1 MRSLTHVCGSPP
13 IPSSLKVVFVQFSP
27 DVPISSH
34 LVQLVPRDVFGEV
47 VQYFHPSGNI
57 KMLIWETQA
66 KHGALYVVGKH
77 KLKTSSKH
85 MILHITTSCTAKIQ
99 KPGVRYN
106 HIGKLAS
113 ESTTLTPTLGKPT
126 PKQSM
131 LADIWDPGRPLMA
144 QINQSKLDSY

>member
-57 KMLIWETQA
+57 AVDPHFELCPYCCLLFSVLAAHVMKNILQ
-66 KHGALYVVGKH
+66 VSQ
-77 KLKTSSKH
+77 SSRDDAVLQVKCR
-85 MILHITTSCTAKIQ
+85 LFDFVA
-99 KPGVRYN
+99 V
-106 HIGKLAS
+106 AS
-113 ESTTLTPTLGKPT
+113 VCNFDEEFC
-126 PKQSM
+126 
-131 LADIWDPGRPLMA
+131 
-144 QINQSKLDSY
+144 

>member
-1 MRSLTHVCGSPP
+1 MTYKKLSGHEDHPQKGNTRYGGWAKTLLRILGCTPLSWIANAASANIYEKT
-13 IPSSLKVVFVQFSP
+13 SS
-27 DVPISSH
+27 
-34 LVQLVPRDVFGEV
+34 
-47 VQYFHPSGNI
+47 NT
-57 KMLIWETQA
+57 MLIWETQA

-77 KLKTSSKH
+77 KPKTSSKH

-106 HIGKLAS
+106 HIGKLES

-131 LADIWDPGRPLMA
+131 LADIWDPGRPLTA
-144 QINQSKLDSY
+144 QISTNA